1 MICQET
7 AWVARLRRAGRRGN
21 PKKKVSVDM
30 SAKAKEWSLEAKL
43 LERVRRLKELKARE
57 GWRQGANPWVRPVQ
71 LLRKRGIRV
80 NRGGAKVQRPRI
92 LSRNASIDAPVSAP
106 RDPGEEVGLGL
117 SIAVTVR
124 APRGVG
130 GLQVTQDCGDF
141 S

>member
-80 NRGGAKVQRPRI
+80 NRGGAKAQEREGGRRCG
-92 LSRNASIDAPVSAP
+92 SRRCEIT
-106 RDPGEEVGLGL
+106 REG
-117 SIAVTVR
+117 IAAR
-124 APRGVG
+124 
-130 GLQVTQDCGDF
+130 
-141 S
+141 